1 MATGLRERWRINAMR
16 TIQERALDLFDARG
30 FDAVTI
36 EEIAAA
42 AEVSPSSVYRYF
54 GTKEGL
60 IVADEFDNWSQEA
73 VEGILD
79 VNDPVGSLLQVVLR
93 YEATP
98 EQAPPQTERSP
109 WRRVRY
115 FFQEPSVRMAVCA
128 QLDRASQRIAPL
140 MATGAMTETQAR
152 VAANALVFGYFGA
165 LEQWYLDGG
174 IHPIAHYVEEGLRP
188 LRRIWSTP
196 GELAAGDV
204 DERPGGFPGGTDGH
218 PELSGLRI
226 YRRPEP
232 EGAAALVRG

>member
-1 MATGLRERWRINAMR
+1 MLLDSHSPKRVAVCYSRRMATGLRERWRINAMR
-16 TIQERALDLFDARG
+16 TIQEQALDLFDARG

-60 IVADEFDNWSQEA
+60 IVADEFDSWSQEA
-73 VEGILD
+73 VEEILD
-79 VNDPVGSLLQVVLR
+79 VNDPVGSLLNVVR
-93 YEATP
+93 SYEAAP
-98 EQAPPQTERSP
+98 GESPQAGRSP

-115 FFQEPSVRMAVCA
+115 FFQEPSVRSAVCA

-196 GELAAGDV
+196 AGPD
-204 DERPGGFPGGTDGH
+204 
-218 PELSGLRI
+218 S
-226 YRRPEP
+226 
-232 EGAAALVRG
+232 